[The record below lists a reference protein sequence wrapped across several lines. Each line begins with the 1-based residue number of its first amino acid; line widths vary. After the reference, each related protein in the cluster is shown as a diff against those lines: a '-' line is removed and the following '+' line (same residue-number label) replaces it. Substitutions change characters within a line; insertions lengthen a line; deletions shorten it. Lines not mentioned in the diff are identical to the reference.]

1 VLLQVTAIVAL
12 SSTMMSPFRALFEG
26 FKTFYLLA
34 LKSGVPGRGSMGEGS
49 VMGSIEAVIG
59 DICQNSEQLWGTT
72 RVVVHFGS
80 SSLLQAL
87 APPLSS
93 HFRQTR

>member
-1 VLLQVTAIVAL
+1 MKSVKECLATPPSEPPLPHLSNLIVEAVLLQVTAIVAL

-59 DICQNSEQLWGTT
+59 DICQNSEQL
-72 RVVVHFGS
+72 
-80 SSLLQAL
+80 
-87 APPLSS
+87 
-93 HFRQTR
+93 